1 MKPYIYGKRNLIHI
15 IDLRQTIRG
24 LVIAHKVAVT
34 LARDGK
40 NVIFVGTKRQARNIV
55 KAEAERCGVP
65 YVTERW
71 LGGMLTNFRTVRLRL
86 KRLQELES
94 LEETG
99 EIHQYSKKMI
109 SSLNR
114 EARKIRRNLEGVRD
128 MTELPGALVII
139 DPHREHIAV
148 LEARKLNIPTIC
160 LADTNCDP
168 DMTDVL
174 IPGNDDAIKAIRI
187 LCKIIADAIDKG
199 KKERAARMGPVT
211 PLQPQAGVT
220 PVAAQTPVGAQ
231 PPASAAQPPASAA
244 QPPAPAAQP
253 PAEAPAAEVPPQ
265 APAPAAEIPP
275 APAEEPAA
283 PAEPPAAAEATPEPA
298 AEPTPPPEPAPAEA
312 PAPVTEENSD
322 TPLSN

>member
-24 LVIAHKVAVT
+24 LAIAQRVAVK

-40 NVIFVGTKRQARNIV
+40 DLIFVGTKRQARNIV
-55 KAEAERCGVP
+55 KAEAERCDVP

-71 LGGMLTNFRTVRLRL
+71 LGGMLTNFRTVRQRL

-114 EARKIRRNLEGVRD
+114 EARKIRRNLEGVRN
-128 MTELPGALVII
+128 MGELPGALVIV

-148 LEARKLNIPTIC
+148 MEARKLNIPTIC

-187 LCKIIADAIDKG
+187 LFQIIGDAIDKG

-211 PLQPQAGVT
+211 PLQPAAGAT
-220 PVAAQTPVGAQ
+220 
-231 PPASAAQPPASAA
+231 
-244 QPPAPAAQP
+244 PAPAAQP
-253 PAEAPAAEVPPQ
+253 PAEAPAAEAAP
-265 APAPAAEIPP
+265 APAPAAEAPQPPP
-275 APAEEPAA
+275 APADEAPQPAPAPADEAPVEAPAPAA
-283 PAEPPAAAEATPEPA
+283 PAEPAAPVEAAPVPA
-298 AEPTPPPEPAPAEA
+298 AEPTPQPQPAPAEA
-312 PAPVTEENSD
+312 PAPASEENSE
-322 TPLSN
+322 TPPTN